1 MRSIKLALGGS
12 DEGLLTWART
22 LNREF
27 SVPLADAEVRGVWRS
42 VCRYKARWRVQGHRA
57 VERQRA
63 QAREV
68 ELSREPTVHLG
79 PQASNM
85 YPAPG
90 TSDPVDPNDAV
101 RERNRDRE
109 QARAEP
115 DHEADET
122 RTRISRLEDALEH
135 IAAAIRETWDRI
147 TRARDERLRPPQPEQ
162 GWDRGR

>member
-1 MRSIKLALGGS
+1 M
-12 DEGLLTWART
+12 ARRRAT
-22 LNREF
+22 CIPLRE
-27 SVPLADAEVRGVWRS
+27 S
-42 VCRYKARWRVQGHRA
+42 
-57 VERQRA
+57 
-63 QAREV
+63 
-68 ELSREPTVHLG
+68 PT
-79 PQASNM
+79 
-85 YPAPG
+85 
-90 TSDPVDPNDAV
+90 PVDPNDAV

-115 DHEADET
+115 DHEAAET